1 MPATVLR
8 PDAAV
13 IDGTLVTQASILVEN
28 GWITAIGEDA
38 DRSAA
43 PRERLAG
50 TLLPGPIDLQVNG
63 AAGHGVEEATPA
75 ALDAISVAVREGG
88 ATAFLPTLITAP
100 MDELLARTAE
110 VAEWLEG
117 RPAAGAIPLGLH
129 LEGPFLEVSG
139 AHDPARFVDPTPER
153 IGALLDA
160 ARGHLA
166 LVTLA
171 PARHGSVEAT
181 RRLVAAG
188 VCVAIGHAAG
198 VDRFAACVDAG
209 ARLVTHLY
217 NAMSPAHHR
226 APGVAGLALDDE
238 RLACSMIV
246 DGVHVH
252 PAMVR
257 NAWRCLGRQR
267 LVLITD
273 SISAAGMPDGT
284 YQLSGVQVRMERG
297 VVRDGQGRLAGS
309 ALSLQHAARN
319 FLEMVPTA
327 GPVDLA
333 CVTAENPA
341 RLLGDDTRGVIA
353 EGRRAEFALLRP
365 TGELDALALA

>member
-1 MPATVLR
+1 MPPTLLR

-13 IDGTLVTQASILVEN
+13 IDGALVTNASVLVED
-28 GWITAIGEDA
+28 GWISAVGVDA
-38 DRSAA
+38 EHSDA
-43 PRERLAG
+43 PQKRLAG

-63 AAGHGVEEATPA
+63 AAGHGVDEATPA

-117 RPAAGAIPLGLH
+117 QPAAGAIPLGLH
-129 LEGPFLEVSG
+129 LEGPFLEVRG
-139 AHDPARFVDPTPER
+139 AHDDSRFVDPTPER

-181 RRLVAAG
+181 RRLVEAG

-226 APGVAGLALDDE
+226 APGVAGFALDE
-238 RLACSMIV
+238 KRLACSMIL

-252 PAMVR
+252 AAMVR
-257 NAWRCLGRQR
+257 NAWRCLGPER
-267 LVLITD
+267 LVLVTD

-284 YQLSGVQVRMERG
+284 YRLSDMKVRLEQG

-309 ALSLQHAARN
+309 ALSMQHAARN
-319 FLEMVPTA
+319 FLELVPTA
-327 GPVDLA
+327 SPVDLA

-341 RLLGDDTRGVIA
+341 RLLGDETRGAIA
-353 EGRRAEFALLRP
+353 KGRRAEFALLRP
-365 TGELDALALA
+365 TGELDALSLA